1 MPYIGASSDNAVRRR
16 FTFLASA
23 SATSI
28 SGADANGQVLAFQDG
43 AFVDVYLNGVKL
55 KTGEDYDTA
64 TANTINN
71 LSALNLNDEV
81 EIIVY
86 ELFNVADTVSKSDG
100 GTFNSGITVTG
111 NVESTNDFK
120 VKTDGSAIGFGAD
133 NEIELT
139 HIHDTGLRLTD
150 SGGTPTLQLHD
161 ANESVASDG
170 SKVIITSG
178 GTAFSLPT
186 SDGSSGQFI
195 KTNGSGVLSFD
206 TVSSAADDITVGD
219 SAVTIST
226 TSGNITIDATAN
238 DSDVIIKGTDS
249 TADITMATFD
259 GSDAGTLI
267 LNHDLELG
275 TDASVVKF
283 GADNEITL
291 THAHN
296 LGLNFK
302 NTLSTDNTTLTFEFA
317 TGETDIDDGEVMVR
331 MNFVAPDEASGSIAN
346 YNYAAIQTVADANFS
361 SSVNSTRFQIHTIA
375 NTGAG
380 QGAGDVITSSSLE
393 VDGDGRVYCG
403 YAARYYQLDNPNI
416 TSLPSYMQAAG
427 NFIHSSKYG
436 PEGINILNNL
446 GPNSNTNDATYHAVR
461 FFRQSADNGGNI
473 TEVGNIDVPNYSGNV
488 AYNTTSDYRLKE
500 NIVNITDGITR
511 VKQLL
516 PRRFNWKVD
525 SNLTQDG
532 FIAHEAQAVVPESVT
547 GTKDAVDSNGQVIAQ
562 GMDAGKLIPILT
574 AALKE
579 AITKIETLETK
590 VATLES
596 GG

>member
-23 SATSI
+23 GATSI
-28 SGADANGQVLAFQDG
+28 SGADANGQVLVFQDG
-43 AFVDVYLNGVKL
+43 AYVDVYLNGVKL

-283 GADNEITL
+283 GVDNEITL
-291 THAHN
+291 THVHN
-296 LGLNFK
+296 EGLTLK
-302 NTLSTDNTTLTFEFA
+302 NTLATDSTPAIFSLT
-317 TGETDIDDGEVMVR
+317 TGETAVEAGDILGQIKVS
-331 MNFVAPDEASGSIAN
+331 APDEATGS
-346 YNYAAIQTVADANFS
+346 DA
-361 SSVNSTRFQIHTIA
+361 
-375 NTGAG
+375 
-380 QGAGDVITSSSLE
+380 
-393 VDGDGRVYCG
+393 
-403 YAARYYQLDNPNI
+403 
-416 TSLPSYMQAAG
+416 
-427 NFIHSSKYG
+427 
-436 PEGINILNNL
+436 
-446 GPNSNTNDATYHAVR
+446 
-461 FFRQSADNGGNI
+461 
-473 TEVGNIDVPNYSGNV
+473 
-488 AYNTTSDYRLKE
+488 
-500 NIVNITDGITR
+500 
-511 VKQLL
+511 
-516 PRRFNWKVD
+516 
-525 SNLTQDG
+525 
-532 FIAHEAQAVVPESVT
+532 
-547 GTKDAVDSNGQVIAQ
+547 
-562 GMDAGKLIPILT
+562 ILT
-574 AALKE
+574 AGEIRVTAE
-579 AITKIETLETK
+579 AAFD
-590 VATLES
+590 ATNNGASLRFYT
-596 GG
+596 

>member
-23 SATSI
+23 GATSI

-43 AFVDVYLNGVKL
+43 SYVDVYLNGVKL

-111 NVESTNDFK
+111 NIT
-120 VKTDGSAIGFGAD
+120 T
-133 NEIELT
+133 
-139 HIHDTGLRLTD
+139 TG
-150 SGGTPTLQLHD
+150 TLQLQD
-161 ANESVASDG
+161 ADESITSDG

-283 GADNEITL
+283 GVDNEITL
-291 THAHN
+291 THVHN
-296 LGLNFK
+296 EGLTLK
-302 NTLSTDNTTLTFEFA
+302 NTLATDSTPAIFSLT
-317 TGETDIDDGEVMVR
+317 TGETAVEAGDILGQIKVS
-331 MNFVAPDEASGSIAN
+331 APDEATGSDAILTAGEIRVTAE
-346 YNYAAIQTVADANFS
+346 AAFDATNNGASLRFYTGNSADTGSVATDCGLEISRYGN
-361 SSVNSTRFQIHTIA
+361 VY
-375 NTGAG
+375 TGKG
-380 QGAGDVITSSSLE
+380 
-393 VDGDGRVYCG
+393 
-403 YAARYYQLDNPNI
+403 ARYYAETAPSTTPSQGFLNLQMSPQYQNGI
-416 TSLPSYMQAAG
+416 TVVA
-427 NFIHSSKYG
+427 N
-436 PEGINILNNL
+436 
-446 GPNSNTNDATYHAVR
+446 
-461 FFRQSADNGGNI
+461 SADNSTTRKVLETYTSDGTARGNI
-473 TEVGNIDVPNYSGNV
+473 SLNGSNGVT
-488 AYNTTSDYRLKE
+488 AFNTSSDYRLKE
-500 NIVNITDGITR
+500 NIVNITDGITS
-511 VKQLL
+511 VKKLT
-516 PRRFNWKVD
+516 PKRFSWKN
-525 SNLTQDG
+525 SSASELYEG
-532 FIAHEAQAVVPESVT
+532 FLAHEVAESVPNSKAVD
-547 GTKDAVDSNGQVIAQ
+547 GDKDAVVDGNPVYQ
-562 GMDAGKLIPILT
+562 GMDYSRLVPILT

>member
-1 MPYIGASSDNAVRRR
+1 MPYFGASSENAVRRR
-16 FTFLASA
+16 FTYLASA

-43 AFVDVYLNGVKL
+43 AYVDVYLNGVKL

-111 NVESTNDFK
+111 NIT
-120 VKTDGSAIGFGAD
+120 T
-133 NEIELT
+133 
-139 HIHDTGLRLTD
+139 TG
-150 SGGTPTLQLHD
+150 TLQLQD
-161 ANESVASDG
+161 ADESITSDG

-206 TVSSAADDITVGD
+206 TVSSAADDITAGD

-226 TSGNITIDATAN
+226 TSGNITIDAAAN

-283 GADNEITL
+283 GVDNEITL
-291 THAHN
+291 THVHN
-296 LGLNFK
+296 EGLTLK
-302 NTLSTDNTTLTFEFA
+302 NTLATDSTPAIFSLT
-317 TGETDIDDGEVMVR
+317 TGETAVEAGDILGQIKVS
-331 MNFVAPDEASGSIAN
+331 APDEATGSDAILTAGEIRVTAE
-346 YNYAAIQTVADANFS
+346 AAFDATNNGASLRFYTGNSAD
-361 SSVNSTRFQIHTIA
+361 
-375 NTGAG
+375 TGATATDCG
-380 QGAGDVITSSSLE
+380 FEISRYGNTYAGK
-393 VDGDGRVYCG
+393 G
-403 YAARYYQLDNPNI
+403 ARYYAETAPSTTPSQGFLNLQMSPQYQNGI
-416 TSLPSYMQAAG
+416 TVVA
-427 NFIHSSKYG
+427 N
-436 PEGINILNNL
+436 
-446 GPNSNTNDATYHAVR
+446 
-461 FFRQSADNGGNI
+461 SADNSTTRKVLETYTSDGTARGNI
-473 TEVGNIDVPNYSGNV
+473 SLNGSNGVT
-488 AYNTTSDYRLKE
+488 AFNTSSDYRLKE
-500 NIVNITDGITR
+500 NIVNITDGITS
-511 VKQLL
+511 VKKLT
-516 PRRFNWKVD
+516 PKRFSWKN
-525 SNLTQDG
+525 SSASELYEG
-532 FIAHEAQAVVPESVT
+532 FLAHEVAESVPNSKAVD
-547 GTKDAVDSNGQVIAQ
+547 GDKDAVIDGNPVYQ
-562 GMDAGKLIPILT
+562 GMDYSRLVPILT

>member
-23 SATSI
+23 GATSI
-28 SGADANGQVLAFQDG
+28 SGADANQQVLSFQDG
-43 AFVDVYLNGVKL
+43 SYVDVYLNGVKL

-206 TVSSAADDITVGD
+206 TVSSAADDITAGD

-226 TSGNITIDATAN
+226 TSGNITIDAAAN

-283 GADNEITL
+283 GVDNEITL
-291 THAHN
+291 THVHN
-296 LGLNFK
+296 EGLTLK
-302 NTLSTDNTTLTFEFA
+302 NTLATDSTPAIFSLT
-317 TGETDIDDGEVMVR
+317 TGETAVEAGDILGQIKVS
-331 MNFVAPDEASGSIAN
+331 APDEATGSDAILTAGEIRVTAE
-346 YNYAAIQTVADANFS
+346 AAFDATNNGASLRFYTGNSADTGSVATDCGLEISRYGN
-361 SSVNSTRFQIHTIA
+361 VY
-375 NTGAG
+375 TGKG
-380 QGAGDVITSSSLE
+380 
-393 VDGDGRVYCG
+393 
-403 YAARYYQLDNPNI
+403 ARYYAETAPSTTPSQGFLNLQMSPQYQNGITVVANSTDNSTTRKVLETY
-416 TSLPSYMQAAG
+416 TSDGTA
-427 NFIHSSKYG
+427 
-436 PEGINILNNL
+436 
-446 GPNSNTNDATYHAVR
+446 R
-461 FFRQSADNGGNI
+461 GNI
-473 TEVGNIDVPNYSGNV
+473 SLNGSNGVT
-488 AYNTTSDYRLKE
+488 AFNTSSDYRLKE
-500 NIVNITDGITR
+500 NIVNITDGITS
-511 VKQLL
+511 VKKLT
-516 PRRFNWKVD
+516 PKRFSWKN
-525 SNLTQDG
+525 SSASELYEG
-532 FIAHEAQAVVPESVT
+532 FLAHEVAESVPNSKAVD
-547 GTKDAVDSNGQVIAQ
+547 GDKDAVVDGNPVYQ
-562 GMDAGKLIPILT
+562 GMDYSRLVPILT

>member
-23 SATSI
+23 GATSI
-28 SGADANGQVLAFQDG
+28 SGADANQQVLSFQDG
-43 AFVDVYLNGVKL
+43 AYVDVYLNGVKL

-283 GADNEITL
+283 GVDNEITL
-291 THAHN
+291 THVHN
-296 LGLNFK
+296 EGLTLK
-302 NTLSTDNTTLTFEFA
+302 NTLTTDSTPAIFSLT
-317 TGETDIDDGEVMVR
+317 TGETAVEAGDILGQIKVS
-331 MNFVAPDEASGSIAN
+331 APDEATGSDAILTAGEIRVTAE
-346 YNYAAIQTVADANFS
+346 AAFDATNNGASLRFYTGNSAD
-361 SSVNSTRFQIHTIA
+361 
-375 NTGAG
+375 TGATATDCG
-380 QGAGDVITSSSLE
+380 FEISRYGNTYAGK
-393 VDGDGRVYCG
+393 G
-403 YAARYYQLDNPNI
+403 ARYYAETAPSTTPSQGFLNLQMSPQYQNGI
-416 TSLPSYMQAAG
+416 TVVA
-427 NFIHSSKYG
+427 N
-436 PEGINILNNL
+436 
-446 GPNSNTNDATYHAVR
+446 
-461 FFRQSADNGGNI
+461 SADNSTTRKVLETYTSDGTARGNI
-473 TEVGNIDVPNYSGNV
+473 SLNGSNGVT
-488 AYNTTSDYRLKE
+488 AFNTSSDYRLKE
-500 NIVNITDGITR
+500 NIVNITDGITS
-511 VKQLL
+511 VKKLT
-516 PRRFNWKVD
+516 PKRFSWKN
-525 SNLTQDG
+525 SSASELYEG
-532 FIAHEAQAVVPESVT
+532 FLAHEVAESVPNSKAVD
-547 GTKDAVDSNGQVIAQ
+547 GDKDAVIDGNPVYQ
-562 GMDAGKLIPILT
+562 GMDYSRLVPILT